1 MRKIILIMVVL
12 LVAHTTSVM
21 SQTDTDVV
29 NFNAILAEV
38 FSITVTSGNN
48 QTANFDTPTV
58 YNTGI
63 DAVGTS
69 TVTVEATNDWDV
81 NISAPNFT
89 DGGGNSIPIDNL
101 GVWCEST
108 GNNTIGAEVTCAFTS
123 LATSMGLTIADQI
136 LFDLGT
142 GTNAGD
148 AADNAFN
155 LNWTM
160 GTMNGTMN
168 TATMLQQVADGTIGA
183 MGTYTTVATLTLT
196 AKP

>member
-168 TATMLQQVADGTIGA
+168 GATMLQQVADGTIGA

>member
-1 MRKIILIMVVL
+1 MKRITLIM
-12 LVAHTTSVM
+12 LVFLAAQTTSLIA
-21 SQTDTDVV
+21 QTDTDVV

-38 FSITVTSGNN
+38 FDITVTSGNN
-48 QTANFDTPTV
+48 QTANFDTPTT
-58 YNTGI
+58 YNVGI

-69 TVTVEATNDWDV
+69 TITVEATNDWDV
-81 NISAPNFT
+81 QISAPDFT
-89 DGGGNSIPIDNL
+89 DGGTNIIPINNL

-108 GNNTIGAEVTCAFTS
+108 GNNAIGTEVTCAYTT
-123 LATSMGLTIADQI
+123 LATCMGLTIADQM
-136 LFDLGT
+136 LLDHGT

-148 AADNAFN
+148 ALDNAFN

-160 GTMNGTMN
+160 GTLNGSMN

-196 AKP
+196 AE

>member
-1 MRKIILIMVVL
+1 MRKIIIIMVVL

-29 NFNAILAEV
+29 NFNAVLAEV

-81 NISAPNFT
+81 NISAPDFT

-101 GVWCEST
+101 GLWCEST

-123 LATSMGLTIADQI
+123 LATSMGLTIADQL

-160 GTMNGTMN
+160 GTSNGSMNG
-168 TATMLQQVADGTIGA
+168 ATMLQQVADGTIGA